1 MSSKKKN
8 IAQEPPAVYKK
19 TVEVEMTSEKL
30 HPVLVKLLEISKKNH
45 EDGKVFSHDEVR
57 QKVKERFPF
66 LK

>member
-19 TVEVEMTSEKL
+19 TVEIEMTSEEL
-30 HPVLVKLLEISKKNH
+30 HPVLVKLLEQSIL
-45 EDGKVFSHDEVR
+45 EADGGKLNPHDEVMKR
-57 QKVKERFPF
+57 MKEKIAI